1 MAVQKYDIR
10 RPASEGGGF
19 EERYWSP
26 VNSPVL
32 GPDGEIAYIVHRV
45 EDVTE
50 FVRLTQVG
58 SEQQRVNEELRT
70 RAVQMEAEIYLRAQ
84 QLGEANQQLKRANE
98 ELARL
103 YEQLQELD
111 NLKTQFFSNV
121 SHEFR
126 TPLSLILAPVED
138 LLAKPEGT
146 LPPEDRAQLEMV
158 HRNGLRLQTLVNTL
172 LDFSRIEAGRAQ
184 AVYEPVDLAAFS
196 AELASVFRAA
206 IEQAGMRL
214 IVDCSPLPEPV
225 YVDRDMWETIVLNL
239 LSNALKFTWKGQI
252 EVVFR
257 QVGEAVELAV
267 RDTGTGIAPEELPRL
282 FERFH
287 RIQGAR
293 GRTHEGTGIG
303 LAMVR
308 ELVAFHGGTVRVESV
323 YGQGSTFTV
332 SVPLGSAHLPADRIS
347 ATGPSSSAALSPNHQ
362 VEEGLRWLPDP
373 GQTALVASKPPVNAK
388 RDAAPHRMAHQE
400 DPSTARRARILL
412 VDDNAD
418 MRAYVGRLLRERYEV
433 ETVTDGET
441 ALAAVQARRPDLV
454 LTDVMMPGLDGV
466 GLLRQLRS
474 DPRTRAIPVIMLS
487 ARAGE
492 DAHIEGLEAGADDYV
507 IKPFSAR
514 ELMARVGAQ
523 LEEALEAAR
532 REAELERRVLERT
545 AQLEAAHQELA
556 AFSYSISHDLRG
568 PLRAIHGFARLLLDD
583 YAPHL
588 DAEAQHYLHRVC
600 DNALRMG
607 HLIDNLLTYVRLSAP
622 FHK

>member
-1 MAVQKYDIR
+1 MPDFQTLFESAPHLNLVLAADLLIVAVSDAYLQATMTRREDILGHHIFDVFPDNPADPTATGVRNLRASLERVLRNRVTDTMAVQKYDIR

-58 SEQQRVNEELRT
+58 SEQQRANEELRT

-84 QLGEANQQLKRANE
+84 QLGEANQQLERANE

-225 YVDRDMWETIVLNL
+225 YVDRGMWETIVLNL

-252 EVVFR
+252 EVVLR

-287 RIQGAR
+287 RVQGAR

-308 ELVAFHGGTVRVESV
+308 ELVALHGGTVRVESV

-347 ATGPSSSAALSPNHQ
+347 ATGPSSSAALSANHQ
-362 VEEGLRWLPDP
+362 VKEGL
-373 GQTALVASKPPVNAK
+373 
-388 RDAAPHRMAHQE
+388 
-400 DPSTARRARILL
+400 ILHKL
-412 VDDNAD
+412 SN
-418 MRAYVGRLLRERYEV
+418 LWSCQEV
-433 ETVTDGET
+433 E
-441 ALAAVQARRPDLV
+441 
-454 LTDVMMPGLDGV
+454 
-466 GLLRQLRS
+466 
-474 DPRTRAIPVIMLS
+474 
-487 ARAGE
+487 
-492 DAHIEGLEAGADDYV
+492 
-507 IKPFSAR
+507 
-514 ELMARVGAQ
+514 
-523 LEEALEAAR
+523 
-532 REAELERRVLERT
+532 
-545 AQLEAAHQELA
+545 
-556 AFSYSISHDLRG
+556 
-568 PLRAIHGFARLLLDD
+568 
-583 YAPHL
+583 
-588 DAEAQHYLHRVC
+588 
-600 DNALRMG
+600 
-607 HLIDNLLTYVRLSAP
+607 
-622 FHK
+622 